1 MTKKNKPIR
10 KRRPTRKSRSTK
22 KNRSARIR
30 RWLIL
35 VGAVVLLFAGLAYLF
50 DFFPDEQ
57 RALRSGIRSAAKR
70 AFPNQAE
77 EAAKSYG
84 LTFLGDG
91 SSESPGPNTESPGSS
106 AESPGSHPDSPEP
119 NPAAPSV
126 LLIHGLDDPGKVWRN
141 LVPALLDE
149 GVNLWQIRYPND
161 QPLME
166 SSWFLS
172 EQMPRLREWGV
183 DEITIVA
190 HSMGGLI
197 SREMLTNP
205 EMAYAEEVRAG
216 EVPLVAGLVMLA
228 TPNQGSELARFRLF
242 GEFRQQWIELLEGR
256 GQLLGGILD
265 GAGEAK
271 LDLLPGSQFLTAL
284 NERPHPEGV
293 RMLSIAG
300 DVSPWAGM
308 DFERPEDHSPGSPPA
323 AGQQVLVDLGV
334 LLKSMSDGSGD
345 GLVSVR
351 STRLDGI
358 PHRTVRGTH
367 LTVIRNVTKGSSR
380 VPPAIPLITEFLE
393 QVSSRD

>member
-1 MTKKNKPIR
+1 M
-10 KRRPTRKSRSTK
+10 
-22 KNRSARIR
+22 R

-35 VGAVVLLFAGLAYLF
+35 VGAAVVLFAGLAYLF

-57 RALRSGIRSAAKR
+57 RALRSGIRSAAEK

-84 LTFLGDG
+84 LTFLGEG
-91 SSESPGPNTESPGSS
+91 SS
-106 AESPGSHPDSPEP
+106 
-119 NPAAPSV
+119 AAPSV
-126 LLIHGLDDPGKVWRN
+126 LLIHGLDDPGRVWRN
-141 LVPALLDE
+141 LVPVLLDE

-161 QPLME
+161 QPLLE
-166 SSWFLS
+166 SSWFLL
-172 EQMPRLREWGV
+172 EQLPQLRERGV

-197 SREMLTNP
+197 SREMLTSP
-205 EMAYAEEVRAG
+205 EMAYSEKVADG
-216 EVPLVAGLVMLA
+216 EVPRVAGLVMLA
-228 TPNQGSELARFRLF
+228 TPNQGSELARFRVF
-242 GEFRQQWIELLEGR
+242 GEMRQQWIELLEGR

-284 NERPHPEGV
+284 NARPHPEGV

-308 DFERPEDHSPGSPPA
+308 DFDRLEDHAPGSPPA
-323 AGQQVLVDLGV
+323 AGQQLLVDLGV

-351 STRLDGI
+351 STRLDGV

-367 LTVIRNVTKGSSR
+367 LTMIRNVTQGSSR
-380 VPPAIPLITEFLE
+380 VPPVIPLITEFLE
-393 QVSSRD
+393 QMASRK

>member
-1 MTKKNKPIR
+1 MTKKNKSTR
-10 KRRPTRKSRSTK
+10 KRRSTKKSRST
-22 KNRSARIR
+22 RLR

-57 RALRSGIRSAAKR
+57 RALRSGIRSAAER

-84 LTFLGDG
+84 LTFLGNG
-91 SSESPGPNTESPGSS
+91 SSESPGPS
-106 AESPGSHPDSPEP
+106 AEPPEP
-119 NPAAPSV
+119 DPAAPSV

-141 LVPALLDE
+141 LVPVLLDE

-166 SSWFLS
+166 SSWFLA

-205 EMAYAEEVRAG
+205 EMAYAEKIRAG
-216 EVPLVAGLVMLA
+216 EVPRVAGLVMLA

-242 GEFRQQWIELLEGR
+242 GEFRQQWIDLLEGR

-284 NERPHPEGV
+284 NARPHPEGV
-293 RMLSIAG
+293 QMLSIAG

-308 DFERPEDHSPGSPPA
+308 NFEHPADHAPGSPPA
-323 AGQQVLVDLGV
+323 AGQQVLMDLGV

-367 LTVIRNVTKGSSR
+367 LTVIRNLTKGSSR